1 MPPKAV
7 KLLERMRQSQT
18 NWKQNDIISLYEGF
32 GFTIKHGSNHDL
44 VRHSN
49 YPELRQTIPR
59 HKKVKPYIVK
69 QAVKLIDRLKALQEL
84 EVEQDSEESEI
95 DTDE

>member
-1 MPPKAV
+1 
-7 KLLERMRQSQT
+7 MRQSQT

-32 GFTIKHGSNHDL
+32 GFSVKHGANHDI
-44 VRHSN
+44 VKHPD

-69 QAVKLIDRLKALQEL
+69 QAIKLIDRLTALQEA
-84 EVEQDSEESEI
+84 EQSDDEDDSSTEIESNE
-95 DTDE
+95 